1 MSGPTITDVT
11 AHLLRSDAPL
21 EGYGVSGWLLVRVH
35 TDTGVVGVGES
46 GAWGYQEAAA
56 AAVETFADVLEGE
69 DALRRDH
76 LYQYCYRNA
85 HFRGAAVTA
94 ALSAID
100 VALWDVAG
108 KTFDASVADLLA
120 GRCRD
125 SARVYCHAFG
135 ETTDELVD
143 ACATAADEGFT
154 AIGHLSPLLDESRD
168 DRYFETHAG
177 KVRGA
182 AERVRRYREAVGDDV
197 DLCIELHRRLD
208 PHDATA
214 LASKLEPYDP
224 LFLEDPVKP
233 DSFDSMAA
241 VAEKSALPIATGE
254 RLHTPHEFAHLLERN
269 AVDFV
274 RPDVGLC
281 GGITGTK
288 KIAAIAEAHD
298 AAVVPH
304 NPLGP
309 VSTAQSLQVAAA
321 VPNATLVEYPYR
333 VDIGR
338 APSEALIEEEFER
351 DGGFLRIPDGPGL
364 GVTIDEDELR
374 AAEAAYESREFST
387 RLHRDGSVV
396 DQ

>member
-1 MSGPTITDVT
+1 MTGPTITDVT

-35 TDTGVVGVGES
+35 TDDGVVGVGES

-69 DALRRDH
+69 DALRREH

-85 HFRGAAVTA
+85 HFRGAVVTA

-120 GRCRD
+120 GRCRE

-135 ETTDELVD
+135 GTTDELVGQ
-143 ACATAADEGFT
+143 CEVAAEAGFT
-154 AIGHLSPLLDESRD
+154 AIGHLSPLLDESRE
-168 DRYFETHAG
+168 DRYFETHAER
-177 KVRGA
+177 VRTA
-182 AERVRRYREAVGDDV
+182 RERVRRYREAVGDDV

-208 PHDATA
+208 PHDAAA
-214 LASKLEPYDP
+214 LASKLEPFDP

-233 DSFDSMAA
+233 DSFDSMVA
-241 VAEKSALPIATGE
+241 VAKGTSLPIATGE
-254 RLHTPHEFAHLLERN
+254 RLHTPHEFAHLLERG

-333 VDIGR
+333 PDIGR

-351 DGGFLRIPDGPGL
+351 DGGFLTIPDGPGL
-364 GVTIDEDELR
+364 GVTIDEEELA
-374 AAEAAYESREFST
+374 AAEAAYEPREFST